1 MTMRNI
7 KHIAMAAIVGLIA
20 IAVGYGRQLPKKA
33 PKCPQKAGSNIEYV
47 YYKTKTVDGK
57 CLTSAKVQRTDTLT
71 ELRITDPLM
80 RKTLDTDIYMRIE
93 RLRKEMFLKMPDTLF
108 FIIPMS
114 ADLTHLAVCEAA
126 YMRKKANDLHFTAYY
141 KLGKY
146 TLAIEKSVA
155 EAFGKPLGH
164 TTVASYSYSWDEISF
179 PYTFDP
185 VVWYITRDYDH
196 TVCIVSGPPLATFG
210 GCYSVVY

>member
-1 MTMRNI
+1 MRNF
-7 KHIAMAAIVGLIA
+7 KYIVITAVAGLIA
-20 IAVGYGRQLPKKA
+20 ISVGYGQKSPKK
-33 PKCPQKAGSNIEYV
+33 PSRQQKAGSNIEYV

-57 CLTSAKVQRTDTLT
+57 CLTSAKVQRTDSMT
-71 ELRITDPLM
+71 ELQITDPLM

-93 RLRKEMFLKMPDTLF
+93 RLRKSKYLKPADTLF

-126 YMRKKANDLHFTAYY
+126 YMGKKTNDLRFTAYC
-141 KLGKY
+141 KIGRY
-146 TLAIEKSVA
+146 TLAFENSIARSLGKS
-155 EAFGKPLGH
+155 LSN
-164 TTVASYSYSWDEISF
+164 TTMARYSYSWNEISF
-179 PYTFDP
+179 PHVFDP

-196 TVCIVSGPPLATFG
+196 TACIVDGPPLATFG